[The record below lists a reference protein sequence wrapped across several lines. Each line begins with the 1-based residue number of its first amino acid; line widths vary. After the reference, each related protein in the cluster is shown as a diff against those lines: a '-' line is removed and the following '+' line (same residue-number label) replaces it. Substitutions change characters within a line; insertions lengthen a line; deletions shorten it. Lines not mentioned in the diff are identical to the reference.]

1 MAIYL
6 LGSMLDKYADAHLVL
21 EINHLFVSSTLR
33 EEIWLLQK
41 KNDED
46 FLQQLVNKAR
56 TFHLNEVEGDR
67 NFETYSGGQKAILA
81 CLLMMTAITVRKIHN
96 LRVVL
101 INVFESISAETRR
114 MLSAEFRRLR
124 STNGIRVFTA
134 DRDQLEELTGS

>member
-6 LGSMLDKYADAHLVL
+6 LGSMLDKYADAYLVM

-46 FLQQLVNKAR
+46 FLQQLVNRAR

-81 CLLMMTAITVRKIHN
+81 CLLMMTAIAVRNIHN
-96 LRVVL
+96 LRIVL

-114 MLSAEFRRLR
+114 MLSEEFRRLR
-124 STNGIRVFTA
+124 GTNGIRVFSA

>member
-1 MAIYL
+1 MAIYQ
-6 LGSMLDKYADAHLVL
+6 LGSMLDTYADAYLVM

-56 TFHLNEVEGDR
+56 AFHLNEVEGDR

-81 CLLMMTAITVRKIHN
+81 CLLMMTAIAVRNIHN
-96 LRVVL
+96 LRILL
-101 INVFESISAETRR
+101 INVFESISEETRR
-114 MLSAEFRRLR
+114 KLSAEFQRL
-124 STNGIRVFTA
+124 SGTNGIRVFTA
-134 DRDQLEELTGS
+134 DREQLEELTGS